1 MKQHRENLAQIL
13 ALAEIDLSLLFYDH
27 LAVIQQI
34 HDHLAMVEQPLPVY
48 ARLVSIDHAHLAL
61 IERLLL
67 VDEHLTSMEELF
79 LVHAQMW
86 HPAGE

>member
-1 MKQHRENLAQIL
+1 M
-13 ALAEIDLSLLFYDH
+13 S
-27 LAVIQQI
+27 
-34 HDHLAMVEQPLPVY
+34 VY

-67 VDEHLTSMEELF
+67 VDKHLTSMEQLF